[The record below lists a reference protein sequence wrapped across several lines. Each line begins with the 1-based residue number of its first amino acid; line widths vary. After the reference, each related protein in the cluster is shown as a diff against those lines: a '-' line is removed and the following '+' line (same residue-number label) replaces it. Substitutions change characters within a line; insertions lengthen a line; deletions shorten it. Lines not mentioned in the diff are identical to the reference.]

1 MRDRLTE
8 AIKHSPADYTEVRLE
23 KRQSTSVMFRGRNLE
38 TAGANTDAGGMVRCL
53 VKGGGWGV
61 ATFNRLEDLDANVKY
76 AYECAKSL
84 TREDIE
90 LAGTEPVE
98 DETTVSLAEDFREIT
113 LAQKKELLA
122 SYNDILLS
130 HSDLIRDTMCAYGDR
145 FVEYY
150 YANSEGSYIFEERP
164 HILCRISAIARKNGN
179 VQPAGES
186 TGVQKGFEA
195 VRGMEDIARKVAK
208 RAVDLLSAET
218 VKGGKYTVVCNPDL
232 AGVFIHE
239 AFGHLSEADHVH
251 ENPKAREMMVLGRE
265 FGKPILNVIDDGS
278 VPGLRGSH
286 KYDDEGVPTQ
296 KTYLVKEG
304 KLVGRLHSR
313 ETARKMGEKL
323 TGNARAIT
331 YRFAPIV
338 RMTNTAI
345 EAGET
350 SFEDM
355 LSDIKLGVY
364 ACDSRG
370 GQTMLENFT
379 FTSGYAYMIR
389 DGKVAEMV
397 KDVVLGGNLFH
408 TLANIDAVG
417 SDFKWLE
424 TAGGCGKGGQMPLP
438 VSMGSGHIRIQNV
451 PMGGR

>member
-1 MRDRLTE
+1 MRDRLAE
-8 AIKHSPADYTEVRLE
+8 AIKRSTADYTEIRLE
-23 KRQSTSVMFRGRNLE
+23 KRKSTTVHYRGRNLE
-38 TAGANTDAGGMVRCL
+38 TAGANTDTGGIVRCL
-53 VKGGGWGV
+53 VKSGGWGV
-61 ATFNRLEDLDANVKY
+61 STFNRLDDLEKHVDFAC
-76 AYECAKSL
+76 ECAKSL
-84 TREDIE
+84 TREQIE
-90 LAGTEPVE
+90 LAEVEPVVDDIKVNLE
-98 DETTVSLAEDFREIT
+98 EDFREVPI
-113 LAQKKELLA
+113 ARKKELVA
-122 SYNDILLS
+122 GYNDILLS
-130 HSDLIRDTMCAYGDR
+130 HSDAIRDTMCVYADR
-145 FVEYY
+145 FVDYY
-150 YANSEGSYIFEERP
+150 CSNSEGTFIHEERP
-164 HILCRISAIARKNGN
+164 HILCRITAIARKNGN

-186 TGVQKGFEA
+186 IGVQKGYEA
-195 VRGMEDIARKVAK
+195 VQGMDEIARTVAK
-208 RAVDLLSAET
+208 RSVDLLEAET
-218 VKGGKYTVVCNPDL
+218 VKGGKYTVICNPNL

-265 FGKPILNVIDDGS
+265 FGKPLLNVIDDGS

-313 ETARKMGEKL
+313 ETAHKMNEDL

-345 EAGET
+345 EGGKT

-355 LSDIKLGVY
+355 ISDIKLGVY

-379 FTSGYAYMIR
+379 FTSGYAFMIR

-397 KDVVLGGNLFH
+397 KDVVLGGNLFQ
-408 TLANIDAVG
+408 TLANIDSVG
-417 SDFKWLE
+417 NDFKWIE

-438 VSMGSGHIRIQNV
+438 VSMGSAHIRIQDV
-451 PMGGR
+451 LMGGK

>member
-1 MRDRLTE
+1 MRDKLAE
-8 AIKHSPADYTEVRLE
+8 AIKRSRADYTEIRLE
-23 KRQSTSVMFRGRNLE
+23 RQQSTSVAYRGRNLE

-61 ATFNRLEDLDANVKY
+61 ATFNRVEDLEKNVQY

-84 TREDIE
+84 ARENIE
-90 LAGTEPVE
+90 LAEVEPVV
-98 DETTVSLAEDFREIT
+98 DETAVSLDEDFREIP
-113 LAQKKELLA
+113 LAEKKALLA

-130 HSDLIRDTMCAYGDR
+130 HSDLIRDTACVYADS
-145 FVEYY
+145 FVQYY
-150 YANSEGSYIFEERP
+150 YANSEGSYICEERP
-164 HILCRISAIARKNGN
+164 HVLCRISAIARKNGN

-195 VRGMEDIARKVAK
+195 VRGMEDIARKIAG

-218 VKGGKYTVVCNPDL
+218 IKGGKYTVVCNPDL

-265 FGKPILNVIDDGS
+265 FGRPILNVIDDGS

-286 KYDDEGVPTQ
+286 KYDDEGVRTQ
-296 KTYLVKEG
+296 KTYLIKEG

-313 ETARKMGEKL
+313 ETARKMGEAL

-350 SFEDM
+350 SFDEM

-397 KDVVLGGNLFH
+397 KDVVLGGNLFQ

-417 SDFKWLE
+417 SDFKWLQ

>member
-8 AIKHSPADYTEVRLE
+8 AIKKSPADYTEIRIE
-23 KRQSTSVMFRGRNLE
+23 RRQSTIVQYRGKNME
-38 TAGANTDAGGMVRCL
+38 SAGSNTDVGGIARCL
-53 VKGGGWGV
+53 VKNGGWGTS
-61 ATFNRLEDLDANVKY
+61 TFNRMEDIDKHVKY
-76 AYECAKSL
+76 AFECAKSL
-84 TREDIE
+84 SRDDIK
-90 LAGTEPVE
+90 LAEVQPVI
-98 DETTVSLAEDFREIT
+98 DETTYSFDEDFRNIT
-113 LAQKKELLA
+113 LSQKKELLA

-130 HSDLIRDTMCAYGDR
+130 HSDSIRDTMCVYGDR
-145 FVEYY
+145 FVDYY
-150 YANSEGSYIFEERP
+150 YANSDGSYIHEERP

-186 TGVQKGFEA
+186 IGVQKGFEA
-195 VRGMEDIARKVAK
+195 VRGMEDIAVKVAK
-208 RAVDLLSAET
+208 RAEELLSAET
-218 VKGGKYTVVCNPDL
+218 VKGGTYTVLCNPDL

-251 ENPKAREMMVLGRE
+251 ENPKARELMVLGKE
-265 FGKPILNVIDDGS
+265 FGKPFLNVIDDGS
-278 VPGLRGSH
+278 VQGLRGSH
-286 KYDDEGVPTQ
+286 KYDDEGVATR
-296 KTYLVKEG
+296 KNYLIKEG

-313 ETARKMGEKL
+313 ETAQKMGEDL

-345 EAGET
+345 EPGNA
-350 SFEDM
+350 SFDDM
-355 LSDIKLGVY
+355 ISDIKLGVY

-389 DGKVAEMV
+389 DGKIAEMV
-397 KDVVLGGNLFH
+397 KDVVLGGNLFQ
-408 TLANIDAVG
+408 TLQNIDAVG
-417 SDFKWLE
+417 NDFKWLE

-438 VSMGSGHIRIQNV
+438 VSMGSPHIRIQDV

>member
-1 MRDRLTE
+1 MRDRFTE
-8 AIKHSPADYTEVRLE
+8 AIKRSGADYTEIRLE
-23 KRQSTSVMFRGRNLE
+23 RRRSTSVQYRGRNLE
-38 TAGANTDAGGMVRCL
+38 QAGANTDTGGIVRCL
-53 VKGGGWGV
+53 VKSGGWGIS
-61 ATFNRLEDLDANVKY
+61 TFNRLEDLEKNVLH

-84 TREDIE
+84 SRESIE
-90 LAGTEPVE
+90 LAEAEPVVDDIKCE
-98 DETTVSLAEDFREIT
+98 LKEDFREIP
-113 LAQKKELLA
+113 LAQKKELVS

-130 HSDLIRDTMCAYGDR
+130 HSDLIRDTMCVYADR
-145 FVEYY
+145 YVDYH
-150 YANSEGSYIFEERP
+150 YANSEGSYIHEERP
-164 HILCRISAIARKNGN
+164 HVLCRVTAIARKNGN

-186 TGVQKGFEA
+186 VGKQKGFEV
-195 VRGMEDIARKVAK
+195 VRGMEETARTVAK

-218 VKGGKYTVVCNPDL
+218 VKGGKYTVICNPQL
-232 AGVFIHE
+232 ASVFIHE

-286 KYDDEGVPTQ
+286 RYDDEGVPTR
-296 KTYLVKEG
+296 KNYLVREG

-313 ETARKMGEKL
+313 ETAHKMGEGL

-345 EAGET
+345 EAGEA

-355 LSDIKLGVY
+355 ISGIKLGVY

-379 FTSGYAYMIR
+379 FTAGYAYMIR

-397 KDVVLGGNLFH
+397 KDVALAGNLFH
-408 TLANIDAVG
+408 TLANIDAIG
-417 SDFKWLE
+417 SDFEWLE

-438 VSMGSGHIRIQNV
+438 VSMGSGHIRIQEV
-451 PMGGR
+451 IMGGK

>member
-1 MRDRLTE
+1 MRDKLAE
-8 AIKHSPADYTEVRLE
+8 AVKRSRADYTEIRLE
-23 KRQSTSVMFRGRNLE
+23 KRQSTTVAYRGRNLE

-53 VKGGGWGV
+53 VRGGGWGV
-61 ATFNRLEDLDANVKY
+61 ATFNRLEDLDTNVQY
-76 AYECAKSL
+76 AYECARSL
-84 TREDIE
+84 TRENIE
-90 LAGTEPVE
+90 LAEVKPVV
-98 DETTVSLAEDFREIT
+98 DETAVTLAEDFRDVP
-113 LAQKKELLA
+113 LAEKKALLA
-122 SYNDILLS
+122 SYNDILLA
-130 HSDLIRDTMCAYGDR
+130 HSDLIRDTACVYGDS
-145 FVEYY
+145 FVQYY
-150 YANSEGSYIFEERP
+150 YANSEGSYISEERP
-164 HILCRISAIARKNGN
+164 HVLCRISAIARKNGN

-195 VRGMEDIARKVAK
+195 VRGMEDIAHKVAK
-208 RAVDLLSAET
+208 RAVDLLSAQT
-218 VKGGKYTVVCNPDL
+218 VKGGSYTVVCNPDL

-265 FGKPILNVIDDGS
+265 FGRPILNVIDDGC

-286 KYDDEGVPTQ
+286 KYDDEGVRTQ
-296 KTYLVKEG
+296 KTYLIREG

-313 ETARKMGEKL
+313 ETARKMGESL

-350 SFEDM
+350 SFDDM
-355 LSDIKLGVY
+355 LSGIKLGVY

-379 FTSGYAYMIR
+379 FTAGYAYMIR

-397 KDVVLGGNLFH
+397 KDVVLGGNLFR

-417 SDFKWLE
+417 SDFQWLQ